1 MYIFERLKDFVFFF
15 YGEKCFLSHM
25 EFLATV
31 PEVATAD
38 ESRYSAIIAIICQI
52 ASLVSNCVN
61 TSIVIA
67 LKLWTL
73 EWRDDDVLTPTVLQ
87 GELVDLQKVPAA
99 VADSCVFS
107 GLTAGSLY
115 RLQVVSWSRG
125 LSSDSAVLARTGQSR
140 SANQQPPGLHDD
152 DEDEDDDYNH
162 ACFFF
167 FFFYIF
173 SIFFLF
179 FLCILSSSPSVV
191 PGAAEFR
198 TDRQTDG
205 HLAAWG
211 GQLEQLSGDPCT
223 L

>member
-1 MYIFERLKDFVFFF
+1 
-15 YGEKCFLSHM
+15 M
-25 EFLATV
+25 EFLAAV

-38 ESRYSAIIAIICQI
+38 ESRYSAIIAIMCQI
-52 ASLVSNCVN
+52 ANLVSSCVN

-87 GELVDLQKVPAA
+87 EELVDLQKVPAA
-99 VADSCVFS
+99 AADSCVFS

-152 DEDEDDDYNH
+152 DDDEDDDYHH
-162 ACFFF
+162 A
-167 FFFYIF
+167 
-173 SIFFLF
+173 SSSS
-179 FLCILSSSPSVV
+179 SSSPYSSSSSCASSAPAPVSSLELQSS
-191 PGAAEFR
+191 GR
-198 TDRQTDG
+198 TDRLTANWQP
-205 HLAAWG
+205 G
-211 GQLEQLSGDPCT
+211 GGSWSSYQVTPAHFN
-223 L
+223 